1 MKFPANISLKERA
14 RELRKNST
22 LAEVLFWN
30 VVKNKQICGLDF
42 DRQRIIGNYIVDFFC
57 GELNLVIEIDG
68 ESHDNKQEYDQA
80 RDDYLASWDLNIWHI
95 SDIDVKRNMNAII
108 QQLKEYC
115 ETTPARHRTR
125 CRGHPFTQ

>member
-1 MKFPANISLKERA
+1 MKFPANMSLKERA

-30 VVKNKQICGLDF
+30 AVKNKQICGLDF

-68 ESHDNKQEYDQA
+68 ESHDNKQGYDQA

-108 QQLKEYC
+108 QQLKGYC